1 MLIGISIFHGR
12 DAPCLNPNLNEVSH
26 FAGSMSLVRDLFF
39 GMS

>member
-12 DAPCLNPNLNEVSH
+12 DAPCLNLNLNEVRSI
-26 FAGSMSLVRDLFF
+26 SLVRDLFF